1 MLFID
6 QLIFKVMISSFRNFA
21 KTKFAGILVFIMII
35 PFVFWGMGGMFSSG
49 NTNTIAKINK
59 KNISAQEF
67 IDYLNGSGIP
77 QKSIKDNLDKNIIE
91 ELLSGLIS
99 TTLLDLEVKDYNLII
114 SENTLLKKITKNKNF
129 QDESGN
135 FQRMKYEKFL
145 LENNQSAPQFESRLK
160 KRELQKNLF
169 DYIGAGSISPNFLI
183 KKLYEEENKKL
194 EIDFINLESFYKT
207 KDSFT
212 ENELNVFIQEN
223 KEQLKVEYL
232 DFNYILIN
240 PQNLLGVNEFNQSF
254 FDKIDQIEI
263 DIANG
268 IEFAEIVKNF
278 EIKSINR
285 TNARYSP
292 DLNEIE
298 KKIFELKKN
307 KIDIFENND
316 EYILF
321 EISKIEPKIPDLK
334 DNQTKKEITE
344 LVYQRNKFDYNRD
357 LLEKITNKKFD
368 ENDFLKMSDNL
379 IQNTKLN
386 SIRDNKKFDISA
398 VKVLYS
404 LPINSFT
411 LINDEENNIYL
422 AKVKNFETLTIDS
435 NDELFKEYIN
445 KQNSNIKNNMLKSYD
460 LYLNDK
466 YKVELNQKTIER
478 VKNFFQ

>member
-1 MLFID
+1 
-6 QLIFKVMISSFRNFA
+6 MISSFRNFA

-59 KNISAQEF
+59 TNISTQEF

-77 QKSIKDNLDKNIIE
+77 EKSIKDNLDKNIIE
-91 ELLSGLIS
+91 ELLSGLVS
-99 TTLLDLEVKDYNLII
+99 KTLLDLEVKDYNLII
-114 SENTLLKKITKNKNF
+114 SENILFEKITKNKNF
-129 QDESGN
+129 QDENGN

-145 LENNQSAPQFESRLK
+145 LENNQSAPAFEMRLRG
-160 KRELQKNLF
+160 RELQKNLF
-169 DYIGAGSISPNFLI
+169 DYIGAGSVSPRFLI

-194 EIDFINLESFYKT
+194 EIDFINLESFYKS

-212 ENELNVFIQEN
+212 ENELNDFIQKN
-223 KEQLKVEYL
+223 KDQLKVEYL
-232 DFNYILIN
+232 DFKYIVIN
-240 PQNLLGVNEFNQSF
+240 PQNLIGINEFNQLF

-268 IEFAEIVKNF
+268 VEFEEIVKDF
-278 EIKSINR
+278 EIKSIKKDNSR
-285 TNARYSP
+285 FSP
-292 DLNEIE
+292 NLNKIE

-307 KIDIFENND
+307 KIDIFESGD
-316 EYILF
+316 DYILF
-321 EISKIEPKIPDLK
+321 EITKIDKKIPDLK
-334 DNQTKKEITE
+334 DDQTKKEISE
-344 LVYQRNKFDYNRD
+344 LVYQRNRIDYNRE
-357 LLEKITNKKFD
+357 LLEKINTKKFN
-368 ENDFLKMSDNL
+368 ESNFLKMGNNL
-379 IQNTKLN
+379 IQNLKLN
-386 SIRDNKKFDISA
+386 SIKDNKKFDISA

-411 LINDEENNIYL
+411 LVNDEENNIYL
-422 AKVKNFETLTIDS
+422 AKVKKFETQMIDTKS
-435 NDELFKEYIN
+435 NLFKEYIN

-460 LYLNDK
+460 LYLNNK

>member
-1 MLFID
+1 
-6 QLIFKVMISSFRNFA
+6 MISSFRNFA

-59 KNISAQEF
+59 KNISTQEF

-99 TTLLDLEVKDYNLII
+99 TTLLDLEVNDYNLII

-129 QDESGN
+129 QDERGN

-232 DFNYILIN
+232 DFDYILIN

-321 EISKIEPKIPDLK
+321 EISKTEQKIPDLK
-334 DNQTKKEITE
+334 DNQTKKEIIE
-344 LVYQRNKFDYNRD
+344 LVYQRNKFNFNRD

-411 LINDEENNIYL
+411 LINDEKNNIYL